1 MNIKEVFEKCNNG
14 DYVIDNYK
22 RRWKVDN
29 GELTVSCLWPTFYN
43 LYTLKEIT
51 ELEFKKV
58 YDIDWSK
65 VDVDTKIL
73 VSYDGNV
80 WRRRYFAKYENDK
93 VCAFVGGA
101 TSFSNRGSYISWKY
115 AKLYKEEK

>member
-1 MNIKEVFEKCNNG
+1 MNIIEVFEKCNNG

-51 ELEFKKV
+51 ELQFKKV
-58 YDIDWSK
+58 YDVDWSK
-65 VDVDTKIL
+65 VEVDTKIL
-73 VSYDGNV
+73 VSNNNKKWY
-80 WRRRYFAKYENDK
+80 RRYFAKYENDE
-93 VCAFVGGA
+93 VFAFMNGT
-101 TSFSNRGSYISWKY
+101 TSYTDNTCTTWKY
-115 AKLYKEEK
+115 AKLYEEGK